1 MWKGSWAPSRN
12 LLPFMGGPGLQFGCM
27 EFGRHTGPDR
37 LPKGALPGAQNGAGS
52 VPDASMERK
61 RRHRVQ
67 YGFYLLRSTSA
78 ARIGVRNGL
87 KNGTGRDIGL
97 RLGLAPEKCFPRAP
111 KGLPKWTP
119 KCCKNEKMP
128 PNPALIR
135 KGRHRVHPVI
145 YQLRSTSVSSQA
157 GLKAAC
163 KRRRVRGAS
172 FHEN

>member
-111 KGLPKWTP
+111 KGLLKWTP
-119 KCCKNEKMP
+119 KCCKNEKNASQSRP
-128 PNPALIR
+128 DAERATSSSPCNLPAPEHLSELP
-135 KGRHRVHPVI
+135 GRP
-145 YQLRSTSVSSQA
+145 QSGMQKEESSRSELS
-157 GLKAAC
+157 
-163 KRRRVRGAS
+163 
-172 FHEN
+172 